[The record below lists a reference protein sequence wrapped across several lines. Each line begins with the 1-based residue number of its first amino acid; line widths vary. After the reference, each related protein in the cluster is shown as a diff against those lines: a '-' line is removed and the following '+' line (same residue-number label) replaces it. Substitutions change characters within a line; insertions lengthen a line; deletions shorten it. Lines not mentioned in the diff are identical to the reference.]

1 MSTTTPMASS
11 NFWQRIAKWMP
22 GLAAIRTY
30 NPAWLQDDLLAGL
43 SVAAVAV
50 PIGIAYAELAGMPP
64 VNGLYASILPLIAYA
79 LFGSSRQLIMAPD
92 AATCALIAATLI
104 PLAAGD
110 SVQYISLSMILAILA
125 GIACIIAGIARLGFL
140 TNFLSRPILTGYLNG
155 IALSIIIG
163 QLGKLF
169 GFSLQANGFF
179 RLLFEF
185 SSKLGQTHW
194 LTLAVGLSILVL
206 LRVLKRTVPKLPA
219 PLIAVILAI
228 VVVVLF
234 GLDQQGV
241 TVVGTVPAGI
251 PSFRVPLLQQS
262 DLVPLILGAV
272 GIALVSFN
280 SAMVTAESFAVKNH
294 YEIDSNQEFIALG
307 MADIAAGIAQGF
319 AVSGADSRTAV
330 NDSVGGKTQ
339 LTGIAA
345 AITMT
350 LVLLFL
356 TGPLA
361 YLPIAVL
368 AAVLINSALGLFD
381 LRSLRRL
388 YQISIPEFRLSIIT
402 TLGVIT
408 IGVLKG
414 VLVAI
419 GLAIIQLVYRASR
432 PHDAILGQIE
442 GMDGFHDIEGQPSVQ
457 TIPGLIIYRFDAP
470 LLFFNADFFKARVRD
485 VLDKAEVRTEW
496 FLLDTESISSI
507 DITAAAKLEEV
518 YGELAQK
525 GIVLAIARAKGPLR
539 KMLERTGITKLIG
552 REHFFPTTYSAVEA
566 FHNR

>member
-1 MSTTTPMASS
+1 MTTGTPKTGS
-11 NFWQRIAKWMP
+11 NYYQRIAKWMP

-30 NPAWLQDDLLAGL
+30 NPGWLQADVLAGL
-43 SVAAVAV
+43 SVAAVAL
-50 PIGIAYAELAGMPP
+50 PIAIAYSQIAGVPP

-92 AATCALIAATLI
+92 AATCTLVAATLI

-110 SVQYISLSMILAILA
+110 AIRYISLSMALSILA
-125 GIACIIAGIARLGFL
+125 GITCIIAGIARLGFL
-140 TNFLSRPILTGYLNG
+140 TNFLSQPILTGYLNG
-155 IALSIIIG
+155 IALSIIVG

-185 SSKLGQTHW
+185 FTKLGQTHG
-194 LTLAVGLSILVL
+194 LTLAVGLSIFVL
-206 LRVLKRTVPKLPA
+206 LRLLKQIAPKLPA
-219 PLIAVILAI
+219 PLLAVVLGIA
-228 VVVVLF
+228 VVVLF
-234 GLDQQGV
+234 GLDRGGV
-241 TVVGTVPAGI
+241 AVVGPIPAGI
-251 PSFRVPLLQQS
+251 PPLKIPVLQAT
-262 DLVPLILGAV
+262 DLAPLMIGAV

-294 YEIDSNQEFIALG
+294 YELDSNQELIALG
-307 MADIAAGIAQGF
+307 MADIAAGISQGF

-330 NDSVGGKTQ
+330 NDSAGGKTQ

-345 AITMT
+345 AIFMT

-356 TGPLA
+356 TVPLA

-381 LRSLRRL
+381 LRSLQRL
-388 YQISIPEFRLSIIT
+388 YQISIPEFRLSLLT

-442 GMDGFHDIEGQPSVQ
+442 GTDGFHDIEGQAGVQ
-457 TIPGLIIYRFDAP
+457 TILGLIIYRFDAP
-470 LLFFNADFFKARVRD
+470 LLFFNANFFKARVRMVSD
-485 VLDKAEVRTEW
+485 RAEAGTAW
-496 FLLDTESISSI
+496 FLLDAEAISGI
-507 DITAAAKLEEV
+507 DTTAATKLEEV
-518 YGELAQK
+518 RGELARK

-539 KMLERTGITKLIG
+539 KMLERTGLTEQIG
-552 REHFFPTTYSAVEA
+552 RERFFPTISSAVAA
-566 FHNR
+566 FHCR